1 MNLTETILKHGIENI
16 LFMAPVSPLHRFMGI
31 SYTTN
36 DGKFMMPCV
45 IDEKRYKVLE
55 HYKITLKP
63 VHYPSFATEH
73 YYISDLK
80 LAIQQ
85 GTVQMFIKAKLED

>member
-1 MNLTETILKHGIENI
+1 MNLTEIILKHGIENI
-16 LFMAPVSPLHRFMGI
+16 LFMAPVSPLHHFMGI

-45 IDEKRYKVLE
+45 IDEKRYKVSE
-55 HYKITLKP
+55 NYKIVLKP

-73 YYISDLK
+73 YYVDDLK
-80 LAIQQ
+80 QMIKR
-85 GTVQMFIKAKLED
+85 GDIQMFIKTKLEN